1 MLKKILLISL
11 AIIALTG
18 AKANAQYLCGST
30 GYIYRN
36 QGFCNANCSLNGN
49 SSPCEEL
56 STSSTS
62 APSCPSGYQG
72 FVFDPNNNTTY
83 AITTTSQF
91 WTAFDSPASSSS
103 MAIIPNSSVNSL
115 LNSILIYYDIPNA
128 WIGLY
133 NPQMSTDYNTVNPDR
148 PYSWA
153 DGSTPTYYNWAN
165 GEPNNA
171 LPSQDLSLLPE
182 SEYGQH
188 WVEMESNGEWNDIGY
203 NYTYPS
209 SQNYAPY
216 LPALVQ
222 FNNQLSCVSGVEPPT
237 PLTTGQENNLANRY
251 CGGDTANC
259 YLCSDGANLEQCQ
272 SGNTYLSGTAYL
284 CPAGQTQCNKN
295 TNTPQ
300 CPSDST
306 YNSSLNE
313 CTAPPVCP
321 SGYTFINNKCSETL
335 TTQSTCP
342 TGSTYNSS
350 SNECVTTDTTAATCP
365 SGTSYDSSTDQCVT
379 TTTATPTCPSG
390 TTYGSGQCTAA
401 PICPTNYTYDSSTG
415 ECTET
420 LTTQDSCPTGY
431 TMQSNGTC
439 LSTVTTTP
447 TCSVGNFSNGQ
458 CLSTPSCPS
467 GYSLYGG
474 TCINNISV
482 TYTCPSGTS
491 YNSSAQE
498 CQGSPT
504 ITCPSGSTYNSSN
517 NECEASPN
525 ITCPS
530 GTSYNSSQQECTAT
544 VTDSCPS
551 GTTYNS
557 TNNLCETSPTVTP
570 VCPSGS
576 TYNSSDN
583 ECLATPSCP
592 SGYTLSGDTCTSTV
606 TASCQS
612 GYNWNGSTC
621 SKTTT
626 ATAMSNPQFNGGS
639 AGDENGIYGIDIQG
653 NGLYRYDGQYDGCG
667 GAQWNTYTASF
678 LGFSMSGSIGWFCTY
693 PIFVGEGNA
702 IQGFDI
708 NRTCN
713 SWTKYSCGRNT
724 CTKCSSWSYSESSV
738 GAISVSGASV
748 SGTTGPGTWI
758 YTGGNQMWEN
768 GGYSYPVPGPYC
780 PSGYVFNSSNG
791 ECETQHC
798 YQHCYRGSCSES
810 CYWTGTTTPAT
821 YGSCM
826 TGFNNSGSECVE
838 NGGGVLTFNP
848 VSVTTTSTSTASP
861 TCPSGYTLSGDIC
874 TSTVPAVCPSGTY
887 YSSSYNECV
896 ANPTNNISCPSG
908 TSYNASLNSCTT
920 SVTDV
925 CPSGS
930 TYNSSNNECEA
941 NPNITCPSGTSYNSS
956 VQECQ
961 ASPNVTCPSGT
972 TLTGSGSSYNCV
984 SSPNDT
990 CPSGYTL
997 SGDTCVST
1005 VTASCPSGTLSNDEC
1020 ITSAECPTNYT
1031 YNTSTDLCD
1040 SNATATPICPTGYTL
1055 SANGECLSS
1064 PTATPTCPNGTTFS
1078 ASNNDCQSTAT
1089 CPTNYTLTNNE
1100 CVENTFS
1107 TPNVCPSGYVLVGS
1121 QCVYTSNSTPI
1132 CPSGYTLESNGTCS
1146 ETLMQAPTC
1155 SLSGF
1160 TFVNGACV
1168 SAAGAMSCSSG
1179 YNLVNTSCPSGTTYQ
1194 SGECIWQ
1201 TTASLSSSN
1210 WTSQSISSPNIPV
1223 TSAGVTLTFNVQN
1236 TGGVWGYDLT
1246 TNTSDDSS
1254 GTIWW
1259 TSEASNCNG
1268 FMNQLD
1274 GCGGSSYLPSENNT
1288 VDNIYT
1294 VKIFPNSQYLY
1305 INGTQIA
1312 SANVSMSNINIT
1324 GIDSKGSSVWN
1335 NIEISTP
1342 PNSDTQCVSYSCP
1355 LGNNDT
1361 CVNTGSGYY
1370 CSQYSCVNYNSSS
1383 AYTINNPP
1391 VNANNPT
1398 NNGQT
1403 NSAGECLGQIY
1414 IFSGQA
1420 LQCRDPGIQTGWGGG
1435 CCTADKKWF
1444 GLSNCNSQE
1453 KLLAEQRAADDCT
1466 MVGTYCAQSFLGYCL
1481 QTDQTWC
1488 CFPSLLA
1495 NIIQQQTRAMQ
1506 GLPIYGWGTPT
1517 SPNCIGYTPQQF
1529 QAINFSKINLSA
1541 FYNSIEQQT
1550 SSLISNAATNAVN
1563 KFQQSLGGN

>member
-56 STSSTS
+56 SSSSTP

-91 WTAFDSPASSSS
+91 WTTFDSPASSSS
-103 MAIIPNSSVNSL
+103 MAIIPNGSVNSL

-148 PYSWA
+148 PYSWT
-153 DGSTPTYYNWAN
+153 DGSTPSYYNWAS

-188 WVEMESNGEWNDIGY
+188 WIEMESNGEWNDIGY

-237 PLTTGQENNLANRY
+237 QLTTGQEGNLANQY

-272 SGNTYLSGTAYL
+272 SGNTYPSGTAYL
-284 CPAGQTQCNKN
+284 CPAGQTQCNEN

-321 SGYTFINNKCSETL
+321 SGYTFINNECSETL
-335 TTQSTCP
+335 TAQSTCP

-365 SGTSYDSSTDQCVT
+365 SGTSYNSSTGQCVT

-415 ECTET
+415 ECSET

-439 LSTVTTTP
+439 LSTATTTP
-447 TCSVGNFSNGQ
+447 TCSVGSFSNGQ
-458 CLSTPSCPS
+458 CISTPQCPT
-467 GYSLYGG
+467 GYSLSSG
-474 TCINNISV
+474 TC
-482 TYTCPSGTS
+482 T
-491 YNSSAQE
+491 
-498 CQGSPT
+498 
-504 ITCPSGSTYNSSN
+504 
-517 NECEASPN
+517 EA
-525 ITCPS
+525 
-530 GTSYNSSQQECTAT
+530 A
-544 VTDSCPS
+544 
-551 GTTYNS
+551 
-557 TNNLCETSPTVTP
+557 
-570 VCPSGS
+570 
-576 TYNSSDN
+576 
-583 ECLATPSCP
+583 
-592 SGYTLSGDTCTSTV
+592 TST
-606 TASCQS
+606 
-612 GYNWNGSTC
+612 
-621 SKTTT
+621 
-626 ATAMSNPQFNGGS
+626 F
-639 AGDENGIYGIDIQG
+639 
-653 NGLYRYDGQYDGCG
+653 
-667 GAQWNTYTASF
+667 
-678 LGFSMSGSIGWFCTY
+678 
-693 PIFVGEGNA
+693 
-702 IQGFDI
+702 
-708 NRTCN
+708 
-713 SWTKYSCGRNT
+713 
-724 CTKCSSWSYSESSV
+724 
-738 GAISVSGASV
+738 
-748 SGTTGPGTWI
+748 
-758 YTGGNQMWEN
+758 
-768 GGYSYPVPGPYC
+768 C
-780 PSGYVFNSSNG
+780 PSGYVYDNSIGQCEIATISVNNSPNPVKLNTVAGGSVTVSGSGNTLTINGQGFQSGDSIAINIPYCNLSGSQTGWSWTCASGYGWYDGGCWESGGYPDGPSTIWATKIVGNGSYLSLYDVTDSNNYWIGNISVSDCSVSGSITLNNDSASNPTASVSISGSSDNEVTYKQSNG
-791 ECETQHC
+791 AGG
-798 YQHCYRGSCSES
+798 GSLAFSS
-810 CYWTGTTTPAT
+810 TVPTA
-821 YGSCM
+821 SV
-826 TGFNNSGSECVE
+826 NNSPNPVKLNTVAGGSVTVSGSGNTLTINGQGFQSGDSIAINIPYCNLSGSQTGWSWTCASGYGWYDGGCWESGGYPDGPSTIWATKIVGNGSYLSLYDVTDSNNYWIGNISVSDCSVSGSITL
-838 NGGGVLTFNP
+838 NNDSASNPTASVSISGSSDAGVTYTYSQSNGAGGGSLAF
-848 VSVTTTSTSTASP
+848 SDTTNQNP
-861 TCPSGYTLSGDIC
+861 TCPDGGSFSNSTC
-874 TSTVPAVCPSGTY
+874 TAV
-887 YSSSYNECV
+887 
-896 ANPTNNISCPSG
+896 
-908 TSYNASLNSCTT
+908 
-920 SVTDV
+920 
-925 CPSGS
+925 
-930 TYNSSNNECEA
+930 
-941 NPNITCPSGTSYNSS
+941 
-956 VQECQ
+956 
-961 ASPNVTCPSGT
+961 
-972 TLTGSGSSYNCV
+972 
-984 SSPNDT
+984 
-990 CPSGYTL
+990 
-997 SGDTCVST
+997 
-1005 VTASCPSGTLSNDEC
+1005 ASCPTNSTLASGEC
-1020 ITSAECPTNYT
+1020 VVSAECPTNYT

-1040 SNATATPICPTGYTL
+1040 SNATATPICPTNYTL

-1064 PTATPTCPNGTTFS
+1064 PTATPTCPSGTTFS

-1100 CVENTFS
+1100 CAENTFS
-1107 TPNVCPSGYVLVGS
+1107 TPNVCPSGYALVGS

-1146 ETLMQAPTC
+1146 ETLTQAPTC

-1168 SAAGAMSCSSG
+1168 SAAAMSCSSSYSITFNFSNFSG
-1179 YNLVNTSCPSGTTYQ
+1179 GITLSNTMPFTLTTSGNSIIGGSGTDGGSITY
-1194 SGECIWQ
+1194 SNG
-1201 TTASLSSSN
+1201 SLSGGIN
-1210 WTSQSISSPNIPV
+1210 IPNVVTLYTSGNSITGITGYGNGTSSPNGSI
-1223 TSAGVTLTFNVQN
+1223 AFGNGVF
-1236 TGGVWGYDLT
+1236 
-1246 TNTSDDSS
+1246 S
-1254 GTIWW
+1254 GTIASTV
-1259 TSEASNCNG
+1259 TSGVTFTGSGNSIIATYNG
-1268 FMNQLD
+1268 
-1274 GCGGSSYLPSENNT
+1274 EN
-1288 VDNIYT
+1288 
-1294 VKIFPNSQYLY
+1294 L
-1305 INGTQIA
+1305 GE
-1312 SANVSMSNINIT
+1312 IT
-1324 GIDSKGSSVWN
+1324 AQGQG
-1335 NIEISTP
+1335 
-1342 PNSDTQCVSYSCP
+1342 QCTSYSCP
-1355 LGNNDT
+1355 LNGNNDT

-1435 CCTADKKWF
+1435 CCTADKRWF
-1444 GLSNCNSQE
+1444 GLSNCNSRE
-1453 KLLAEQRAADDCT
+1453 KLLAEQRSAGDCT